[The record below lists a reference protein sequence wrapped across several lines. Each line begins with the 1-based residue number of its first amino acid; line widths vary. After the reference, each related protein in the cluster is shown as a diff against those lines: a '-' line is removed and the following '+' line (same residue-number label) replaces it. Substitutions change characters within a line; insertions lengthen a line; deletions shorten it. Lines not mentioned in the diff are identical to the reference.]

1 MGLQLWGHM
10 EPLVDTV
17 IEDDRWDAFGLEALA
32 ETAIRAAFAELG
44 LPEAGFTLCVMG
56 CDDARILEL
65 NGDFRGKA
73 KPTNVL
79 SWPSEERG
87 AEEGA
92 LPDLP
97 EPGAADDPEHLG
109 DIAIS
114 YDTCAAEAAEAQK
127 PMADH
132 VAHLIVHGLLH
143 VLGYDHIRDADA
155 ELMEAAE
162 VRILARLG
170 LSDPY

>member
-1 MGLQLWGHM
+1 M
-10 EPLVDTV
+10 EPLVDIV
-17 IEDDRWDAFGLEALA
+17 LEDDRWDAFGLDAVA
-32 ETAIRAAFAELG
+32 TAAVRAAFAELG
-44 LPEAGFTLCVMG
+44 LAENGFSLCLMG

-79 SWPSEERG
+79 SWPSEERSAAPG
-87 AEEGA
+87 EI
-92 LPDLP
+92 PDLP
-97 EPGAADDPEHLG
+97 EAGNAEDPEHLG

-114 YDTCAAEAAEAQK
+114 YDTCAAEAAEADK

-132 VAHLIVHGLLH
+132 VTHLVVHGLLH
-143 VLGYDHIRDADA
+143 LLGYGHIDDADA
-155 ELMEAAE
+155 DLMEATE

>member
-1 MGLQLWGHM
+1 M

-17 IEDDRWDAFGLEALA
+17 IEDDRWEAFGLEALA
-32 ETAIRAAFAELG
+32 DRAVRAALSALALPAE
-44 LPEAGFTLCVMG
+44 GFTLCLMG
-56 CDDARILEL
+56 CDDTRILEL

-87 AEEGA
+87 AEAEGDM
-92 LPDLP
+92 PDVP
-97 EPGAADDPEHLG
+97 VPGEADDPESLG

-114 YDTCAAEAAEAQK
+114 YDTCASEAAEAAK

-132 VAHLIVHGLLH
+132 VTHLVVHGLLH
-143 VLGYDHIRDADA
+143 LLGYDHIRDGDA
-155 ELMEAAE
+155 TLMEATE

-170 LSDPY
+170 LSDPYS